1 MKKIDKDYGYGKK
14 NQKKKKN
21 SFFHIRFFYHTLK

>member
-1 MKKIDKDYGYGKK
+1 MEKK

-21 SFFHIRFFYHTLK
+21 LWIGNNVIDKENLGQEKG